1 MVSVGDKINEKGC
14 ISMRK
19 TPIDFL
25 LKIFLTFFKIGMFT
39 FGGGFAMIPLM
50 EKEIVERQ
58 GWLEREKFIDA
69 ISLTQT
75 APGAVAIN
83 LAIFLGYN
91 MAGFVGAVVATIG
104 VALPSFLIILA
115 IAISFSQFR
124 NSFLVEQ
131 IFNGIRPA
139 VVALIA
145 YAGVKLSRTLEWTT
159 FLVGILIFTV
169 ISRIVL
175 GLSPIILILIAA
187 ILGLINYKFTAKN
200 KETEEER
207 GDEVADAH

>member
-1 MVSVGDKINEKGC
+1 
-14 ISMRK
+14 MRK
-19 TPIDFL
+19 PPLDFL

-58 GWLEREKFIDA
+58 GWLEQEKFIDA

-83 LAIFLGYN
+83 LAIFLGFN

-115 IAISFSQFR
+115 IAASFSQFR
-124 NSFLVEQ
+124 DNALVEQ

-145 YAGVKLSRTLEWTT
+145 YAGVKLSRTIEWTI
-159 FLVGILIFTV
+159 FLAIILIFALF
-169 ISRIVL
+169 SRIVL
-175 GLSPIILILIAA
+175 GLSPIVLILVAA
-187 ILGLINYKFTAKN
+187 ILGFINYKVTIKN
-200 KETEEER
+200 EIKEEER
-207 GDEVADAH
+207 GDDVADAH